1 MCVWGI
7 LIKTGKQ
14 FTNDFS
20 NTKVHQDQI
29 SLNNLFVLIIDGRL
43 KPHQGQLIFFFV
55 FKFLFSTLNYYVSRD
70 FFLQLIR
77 LSDFYKLSVCF
88 HHSTH
93 SLITRLQF

>member
-20 NTKVHQDQI
+20 KTKVHQDQI

-43 KPHQGQLIFFFV
+43 KPHQGQLIFFFRFQIFIRNSQLLCV
-55 FKFLFSTLNYYVSRD
+55 KRLLSAINPIEWFL
-70 FFLQLIR
+70 
-77 LSDFYKLSVCF
+77 
-88 HHSTH
+88 
-93 SLITRLQF
+93 